1 MTDIITYENNI
12 NNDNNI
18 DNKWR
23 CPKCLKYYSKNY
35 PYKSHLKR
43 CLVHQEDM
51 DNKYDMLG
59 DLMTDLKNELKHD
72 FKNELFKMINEIKD
86 EVKNDVK
93 KINYQ
98 PQPKKIIYPF

>member
-1 MTDIITYENNI
+1 MTIDTMTCSNNI
-12 NNDNNI
+12 DNDNNI
-18 DNKWR
+18 DNKWE
-23 CPKCLKYYSKNY
+23 CKFCKKYYSKNY

-93 KINYQ
+93 KIIINLNQ
-98 PQPKKIIYPF
+98 KK

>member
-12 NNDNNI
+12 NN
-18 DNKWR
+18 KWQ
-23 CPKCLKYYSKNY
+23 CLKCLKYYSKNY

-43 CLVHQEDM
+43 CLVYQEEQE
-51 DNKYDMLG
+51 NKFDMLG
-59 DLMTDLKNELKHD
+59 DFMTDLKNELKHD

>member
-1 MTDIITYENNI
+1 MKITLIMIIILII
-12 NNDNNI
+12 NGNVDFV
-18 DNKWR
+18 K
-23 CPKCLKYYSKNY
+23 KYYSKNY

-43 CLVHQEDM
+43 CLVHSEEQE
-51 DNKYDMLG
+51 NKFDMLG